1 MRGGE
6 EDVRVAFVGPL
17 LGCAGSVLDR
27 GGQVQRGEAALE
39 ALRLPVGP
47 ELLSVLLGVFAALGR
62 DGARRGKRGRQID
75 ADEDSRWRKFP
86 NIRRVAIEWRD
97 RRLQLSARRVGQ
109 GHRHRFS
116 GMYFSW

>member
-47 ELLSVLLGVFAALGR
+47 ELLSVLLGVFAAL
-62 DGARRGKRGRQID
+62 ARLLGDLLRVVLAPEFGSLEVCGVLVGVAVTILSGPLRVCNSCNLAFVD
-75 ADEDSRWRKFP
+75 AIAVVERSDPMR
-86 NIRRVAIEWRD
+86 
-97 RRLQLSARRVGQ
+97 
-109 GHRHRFS
+109 
-116 GMYFSW
+116 